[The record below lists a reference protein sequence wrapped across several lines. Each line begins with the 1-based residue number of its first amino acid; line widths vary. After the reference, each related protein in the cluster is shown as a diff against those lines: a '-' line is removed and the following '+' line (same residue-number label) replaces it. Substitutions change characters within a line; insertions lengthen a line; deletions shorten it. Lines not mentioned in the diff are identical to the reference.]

1 MSSFVRPRKMEEIAC
16 AESTK
21 AIIERLILAK
31 GSGFGS
37 EEEEQGRGLVEW
49 VREGLV
55 RVTLDKPTHPLD
67 ILTVS
72 LHLPATPGEIA
83 RHIEGA
89 TVMGANEQFI
99 VISTGPKLYD
109 FASSGHYLV
118 FDTKAAKLHLVPW
131 IDWIPRG
138 TPCSCTRR
146 ATTAGFK
153 QREVSLPRDVVE
165 YPFSTDVA
173 FPIHGDLGCWVD
185 LKLGM
190 LLRDLH
196 SDGPCAARFVPL
208 PEGCQ
213 LSSFPMSR
221 GRPNVHCTVGFVNG
235 SVRLVYMDGYVDHD
249 ECPRDQVTIST
260 WSYKGDLSGKKP
272 DQEGEWVRDDAT
284 LLRVGDLWDDVSFRA
299 IPGLPKRPPMCPILS
314 HSDPNVVYFFTSD
327 IGYVDGRTATR
338 GEHVLCLNMQSKTIQ
353 SWRKCPPGRSFILI
367 PSLIAIEL
375 PVDPRF
381 SDLDDQVTSQL

>member
-1 MSSFVRPRKMEEIAC
+1 MTTYALSC
-16 AESTK
+16 
-21 AIIERLILAK
+21 
-31 GSGFGS
+31 
-37 EEEEQGRGLVEW
+37 W
-49 VREGLV
+49 
-55 RVTLDKPTHPLD
+55 
-67 ILTVS
+67 
-72 LHLPATPGEIA
+72 
-83 RHIEGA
+83 
-89 TVMGANEQFI
+89 
-99 VISTGPKLYD
+99 
-109 FASSGHYLV
+109 
-118 FDTKAAKLHLVPW
+118 PW
-131 IDWIPRG
+131 CCSHAVPRG

-146 ATTAGFK
+146 ATTAGFRGK
-153 QREVSLPRDVVE
+153 SPPQRRRRVPVQHGRGLPDPWR
-165 YPFSTDVA
+165 SW
-173 FPIHGDLGCWVD
+173 LLWVD

-190 LLRDLH
+190 LLCDLH

-221 GRPNVHCTVGFVNG
+221 GRPNVHCTVGFLNG
-235 SVRLVYMDGYVDHD
+235 SVRLVYMDGYVDLD

-260 WSYKGDLSGKKP
+260 WSYKGDLN
-272 DQEGEWVRDDAT
+272 DAT
-284 LLRVGDLWDDVSFRA
+284 QLRVGDLWDDVSFRA
-299 IPGLPKRPPMCPILS
+299 IPGLPNRPPMCPILS

-327 IGYVDGRTATR
+327 IGYVDGHTATR